1 MAEANALQLNTPAS
15 VSFSEKEILS
25 FLVRNGSID
34 LSDVAND
41 MTKARR
47 DLFLKGH
54 PYAISQGSDGRWRTY
69 FKDDTK
75 PSGRVMIAKS
85 SLEKLQDAI
94 VEHYE
99 DKEEST
105 RLTKVTLE
113 DLYDEWL
120 EYKKLH
126 TDSASYL
133 YRIGTEWDKH
143 YKGKE
148 IAKTPIAKL
157 TKLQLDEWAH
167 RLIKTYSMSRKQY
180 YNTTMIMRQMLEY
193 AIDRGIIEANPFS
206 RVKPESKLFRK
217 VHKKS
222 SETQVFSKAEE
233 AALEEVAWQDFH
245 DRVHH
250 VRQLVPLAVL
260 FMFYTGVRISEVC
273 TLRYED
279 IEGDEIHIQRMYL
292 DYEGRVVERTKS
304 DAGERYVYMP
314 AKAREI
320 IDAARARQIEEGVS
334 SSGYLFSMNDG
345 PCPYDAVRKCFAKFC
360 KDLGIINKSSH
371 KARKTYI
378 STLIDAGVNI
388 NTIREMVGHADE
400 RTTYNS
406 YCFDRTDKT
415 ERKRII
421 EAALA

>member
-1 MAEANALQLNTPAS
+1 MARTNTLQQNTLAS
-15 VSFSEKEILS
+15 ASFTEKEILS
-25 FLVRNGSID
+25 FLIQNGSID

-47 DLFLKGH
+47 DRILKGH
-54 PYAISQGSDGRWRTY
+54 TYAISQGGDGRWRTY

-94 VEHYE
+94 VDYYE
-99 DKEEST
+99 NKEDSV
-105 RLTKVTLE
+105 RFTKITLE

-143 YKGKE
+143 YKGSE
-148 IAKTPIAKL
+148 IAKTPVTKL

-167 RLIKTYSMSRKQY
+167 RLIKDHKMSRKQY

-193 AIDRGIIEANPFS
+193 SIDKGIIESNPFS
-206 RVKPESKLFRK
+206 RVKPDSKLFRK
-217 VHKKS
+217 VPKKS
-222 SETQVFSKAEE
+222 SETQVFSKSEE
-233 AALEEVAWQDFH
+233 AALEEVAWKDFH

-279 IEGDEIHIQRMYL
+279 IEGNEIHIQRMYL
-292 DYEGRVVERTKS
+292 DYEGRVVDRTKS
-304 DAGERYVYMP
+304 EAGERYVYIP
-314 AKAREI
+314 AKARKI
-320 IDAARARQIEEGVS
+320 IDAVRDRQIEEGVS
-334 SSGYLFSMNDG
+334 SSGYLFSMNDS

-360 KDLGIINKSSH
+360 KDLGITNKSSH

-415 ERKRII
+415 ERQKII

>member
-1 MAEANALQLNTPAS
+1 MSASIIYVREVFLQRECDRDKDHCSDNAHYRQSDTRNEEVSCCQVARCDQQRVGARS
-15 VSFSEKEILS
+15 VRCQEWHRCCYHDSGSYGQRIHTKLYTYRQEYRCEQRCRTCVRHEVSQYACSEKNHEEHHHLAWVFSEKP
-25 FLVRNGSID
+25 D
-34 LSDVAND
+34 
-41 MTKARR
+41 
-47 DLFLKGH
+47 
-54 PYAISQGSDGRWRTY
+54 
-69 FKDDTK
+69 KDHK
-75 PSGRVMIAKS
+75 
-85 SLEKLQDAI
+85 
-94 VEHYE
+94 
-99 DKEEST
+99 
-105 RLTKVTLE
+105 
-113 DLYDEWL
+113 
-120 EYKKLH
+120 
-126 TDSASYL
+126 
-133 YRIGTEWDKH
+133 
-143 YKGKE
+143 
-148 IAKTPIAKL
+148 
-157 TKLQLDEWAH
+157 
-167 RLIKTYSMSRKQY
+167 MSRKQY

-193 AIDRGIIEANPFS
+193 SIDKGIIEANPFA
-206 RVKPESKLFRK
+206 RVKPDSKLFRK
-217 VHKKS
+217 IPKKS
-222 SETQVFSKAEE
+222 SETQVFSKTEE
-233 AALEEVAWQDFH
+233 AALEEAAWKDFH

-292 DYEGRVVERTKS
+292 DYENRVVDRTKS
-304 DAGERYVYMP
+304 DAGERYVDMP

-320 IDAARARQIEEGVS
+320 IDAVRARQIEEGVS
-334 SSGYLFSMNDG
+334 SGGYLFYMNDG

-406 YCFDRTDKT
+406 YCFDRTDKS
-415 ERKRII
+415 ERRKII

>member
-1 MAEANALQLNTPAS
+1 MAMTNSLQQEMPAS
-15 VSFSEKEILS
+15 APYSANEMLS
-25 FLVRNGSID
+25 FLIQNGSID

-47 DLFLKGH
+47 DLYLKGH
-54 PYAISQGSDGRWRTY
+54 PYAISPGKDGRWRTY

-99 DKEEST
+99 DREESK
-105 RLTKVTLE
+105 RLAKITLE
-113 DLYDEWL
+113 DLYGEWL

-133 YRIGTEWDKH
+133 YRIGTEWEKH
-143 YKGKE
+143 YKGNE
-148 IAKTPIAKL
+148 IAKTPISRL

-167 RLIKTYSMSRKQY
+167 RLIKDHKMSRKQY

-193 AIDRGIIEANPFS
+193 SIDKGIIDANPFA
-206 RVKPESKLFRK
+206 RVKPDSKLFRK
-217 VHKKS
+217 GPKKS

-233 AALEEVAWQDFH
+233 AALEEAAWKDFH

-292 DYEGRVVERTKS
+292 DYEGRVVDRTKS

-320 IDAARARQIEEGVS
+320 IDAVRARQIEEGVS
-334 SSGYLFSMNDG
+334 SDGYLFSMNDG

-406 YCFDRTDKT
+406 YCFDRTDKS
-415 ERKRII
+415 ERQKII